1 MQSITTNGKR
11 ELMLFSFLSQKH
23 LNTKEPAPSFY
34 EATKKIL
41 VPSSTLHQ
49 SSSEYCSILRNVEAA
64 NSVLMARLL
73 RYLPSPVEKV
83 GQQERFR
90 IILQLMILYLIT
102 EIVVR
107 LPIFLNG

>member
-1 MQSITTNGKR
+1 
-11 ELMLFSFLSQKH
+11 MLFSFLSQKH

-41 VPSSTLHQ
+41 PSSTLHQ

-64 NSVLMARLL
+64 NSDGKIIKV
-73 RYLPSPVEKV
+73 PSSVEKV
-83 GQQERFR
+83 GQQKCFG
-90 IILQLMILYLIT
+90 IILQVIISCLIT

-107 LPIFLNG
+107 VHICLNG